1 MDSTLN
7 ESITDA
13 SSIISEEPFIIQSLL
28 NCIKVNDITMFKNIL
43 QNNYIPMNS
52 LESLFLTCINS
63 YKVGKIHTLRYISML
78 LSYNVNPNI
87 NIVQNSYFPQSSYG
101 NNNAPFQ
108 DINNCNYNNYYFNNN
123 NMIKNSNVNNQ
134 KNKKKLKYKNSEF
147 NEKFIKNYN

>member
-52 LESLFLTCINS
+52 LESLFLT
-63 YKVGKIHTLRYISML
+63 
-78 LSYNVNPNI
+78 
-87 NIVQNSYFPQSSYG
+87 
-101 NNNAPFQ
+101 
-108 DINNCNYNNYYFNNN
+108 
-123 NMIKNSNVNNQ
+123 
-134 KNKKKLKYKNSEF
+134 
-147 NEKFIKNYN
+147 